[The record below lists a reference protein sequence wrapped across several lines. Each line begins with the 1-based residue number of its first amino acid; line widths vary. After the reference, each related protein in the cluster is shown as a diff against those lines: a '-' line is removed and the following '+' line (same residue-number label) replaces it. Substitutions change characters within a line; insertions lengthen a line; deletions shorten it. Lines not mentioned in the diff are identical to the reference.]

1 MHRPNRDASH
11 YSKTITGVEFN
22 FNDFEKAFDSL
33 DRESLWKFLRH
44 YDVPDKIMTIIR
56 SSYSGMSNRV
66 KHKGKT
72 SKTFNLLTGVRQGCL
87 LSLFLFLL
95 AIEWMMQE
103 TTVNKRNGIQWTIC
117 SQLDDLD
124 DLALLSHSYSQ
135 MLEKTSVLDITAQQV
150 GLNIHRRKT
159 KVQR

>member
-1 MHRPNRDASH
+1 
-11 YSKTITGVEFN
+11 
-22 FNDFEKAFDSL
+22 
-33 DRESLWKFLRH
+33 
-44 YDVPDKIMTIIR
+44 MTIIR
-56 SSYSGMSNRV
+56 SSYSAMSNRV